1 MNKQFENATL
11 DTPTTG
17 KGWIEMSDLERK
29 NILNELLK
37 KRFEFSGNFEV
48 ALAKDDGQVIIRIKS
63 SLKSSERGSLLL
75 DLEELYKSEI
85 DQGINVWAEALGDK
99 NSLRN
104 LRGIEVKH
112 D

>member
-1 MNKQFENATL
+1 MNKQFENAIL

-17 KGWIEMSDLERK
+17 KKWLSMSDVERK
-29 NILNELLK
+29 TVLNELLK
-37 KRFEFSGNFEV
+37 KRADFSENFEV
-48 ALAKDDGQVIIRIKS
+48 SSTKDDGQVIIRIGNP
-63 SLKSSERGSLLL
+63 LKPSMRGTLLL
-75 DLEELYKSEI
+75 DLEELYKSQV
-85 DQGINVWAEALGDK
+85 DQAISVWAEALGDK